1 MKSIIAIVLLG
12 FVGSSFGFFGFTK
25 KFNTHDEPF
34 IPYTS
39 RVLGVRPAAVE
50 EKWIE
55 QRLDNFDP
63 QNNRRWQMRYLELN
77 ENFQPGGPIFIY
89 VSEWSSSR

>member
-1 MKSIIAIVLLG
+1 MKVLLAISLFC
-12 FVGSSFGFFGFTK
+12 FVRSSLGFFGFTK
-25 KFNTHDEPF
+25 KFNTHEDPSIPHTNRVWSPF
-34 IPYTS
+34 I
-39 RVLGVRPAAVE
+39 VE

-63 QNNRRWQMRYLELN
+63 SNNRRWQMRYLENN

-89 VSEWSSSR
+89 VSENGSVVI